1 MDDYRLIA
9 DRIAADITEGRLR
22 PGDRLPPQ
30 RQFAR
35 QHAIAAST
43 AARVYTELAR
53 RGLTVGEVGRGTF
66 VRATPPLAPGTWLAE
81 PADPTPGRI
90 DLGMNRPGSSPEHA
104 ALLARGLSGLL
115 RADVLTDALR
125 QVGARGTPQARAAAA
140 TGLARAGW
148 APDPAHTLFTAG
160 ARQAIAAAISA
171 LVPPGE
177 RLGVERFTYPP
188 AAGIAARLGV
198 TLVPLDMDDDGVH
211 PDALRATHR
220 RTPLRA
226 LYLQPTLHN
235 PLTLTMPPKRRT
247 EIAATVRD
255 LDLPVIEDAVFSFL
269 REEVPPLAALAPERT
284 VVVES
289 LSKRISAGLTVGFA
303 LTPPALTERVATA
316 VRTGPFT
323 AAPYALAAATRWLTD
338 GTAAEI
344 AAAKR
349 AEAAARQRIA
359 RERLAGFTVRAD
371 ERSDHLWWELPT
383 PWRADTFLAAA
394 ARRGI
399 ALAPAAAFTTNPAHA
414 PHAVRIALATPPH
427 DALAAA
433 LTTLAELART
443 RPEEAR
449 ELE

>member
-1 MDDYRLIA
+1 MEDYRLIA
-9 DRIAADITEGRLR
+9 DRIAADIAEGRLR

-35 QHAIAAST
+35 RHAIAAST

-66 VRATPPLAPGTWLAE
+66 VRATPIAPGPWLSE
-81 PADPTPGRI
+81 PADPSAGRVE
-90 DLGMNRPGSSPEHA
+90 LGMNRPGASPDHA
-104 ALLARGLSGLL
+104 ALLARGLSGML
-115 RADVLTDALR
+115 RADVLTAALW
-125 QVGARGTPQARAAAA
+125 QVGARGTPEARAAASA
-140 TGLARAGW
+140 GLARAGW
-148 APDPAHTLFTAG
+148 TPDPAHTLFTAG
-160 ARQAIAAAISA
+160 ARQAIAATVSA

-198 TLVPLDMDDDGVH
+198 TLVPLEMDEDGVR
-211 PDALRATHR
+211 PDALRAAHQ

-226 LYLQPTLHN
+226 VYLQPTLHN
-235 PLTLTMPPKRRT
+235 PLTVTMPPHRR
-247 EIAATVRD
+247 EAVAATVRE
-255 LDLPVIEDAVFSFL
+255 LDLPLIEDAVFSFL
-269 REEVPPLAALAPERT
+269 REDVPPLAALAPDHT
-284 VVVES
+284 VLVES

-303 LTPPALTERVATA
+303 FTPPALTEQIATA
-316 VRTGPFT
+316 VRSGAWT
-323 AAPYALAAATRWLTD
+323 AAPYALAAATRWLAD
-338 GTAAEI
+338 GTAATI

-349 AEAAARQRIA
+349 EEAAARQRIA
-359 RERLAGFTVRAD
+359 RERLAGFTIRAD
-371 ERSDHLWWELPT
+371 ERSDHLWWELPA

-394 ARRGI
+394 SRHGI

-414 PHAVRIALATPPH
+414 PHAVRIALATPSH
-427 DALAAA
+427 QVLDAA
-433 LTTLAELART
+433 LGTLAELARS